1 MKPFRPYHP
10 GELLK
15 EELEYRNIKQKDF
28 AEKTGLSY
36 TAFNEVLNGKRAVTA
51 ELALI
56 METVLGINADML
68 LRMQT
73 DYNLQSSRENKMLI
87 NRLSKLRK
95 IAAVFL

>member
-1 MKPFRPYHP
+1 M
-10 GELLK
+10 
-15 EELEYRNIKQKDF
+15 
-28 AEKTGLSY
+28 
-36 TAFNEVLNGKRAVTA
+36 LNGKRAVTA